1 MSRVFHSE
9 KKESV
14 SSFFFRFFMNLAPV
28 YRGTGSKIS
37 FISSDWKEVHLKL
50 SLSWRTR
57 NYVGTIFGGS
67 IYAAADPILM
77 LQLMKIL
84 GKDYVVWDKS
94 AAVRFRRPAKT
105 AIFMQFLV
113 EKELIDQIKENIR
126 NNREFEFQKTFNWI
140 DKNGKIY
147 ASVDKTIYI
156 ADKEYYKSKIQK
168 RKDASR

>member
-1 MSRVFHSE
+1 
-9 KKESV
+9 
-14 SSFFFRFFMNLAPV
+14 
-28 YRGTGSKIS
+28 
-37 FISSDWKEVHLKL
+37 
-50 SLSWRTR
+50 
-57 NYVGTIFGGS
+57 
-67 IYAAADPILM
+67 
-77 LQLMKIL
+77 
-84 GKDYVVWDKS
+84 
-94 AAVRFRRPAKT
+94 
-105 AIFMQFLV
+105 MQFLV